1 MLNRHSSALL
11 KQLSICR
18 FARDLVTKGA
28 RSDTLVRDGLSA
40 LHLISGYES
49 QDASKILEYCAKKSD
64 TNVKSSEGLTPL
76 HIAALWGRLHN
87 LKILIR
93 YGGDINLTD
102 DDGNNALDL
111 ASLSGENDSE
121 GCVKFLLELELQKS
135 KPSSAA
141 IIASGESSIDSPE
154 KCHEQSTD
162 NFSESFFTA
171 LGDDSVL
178 DHTVVTFPK
187 LHPWNVKIGSTDFDV
202 TVIDK
207 MNDLSVSDCRWVNYY
222 TFIKIIIKFGYN
234 VT

>member
-1 MLNRHSSALL
+1 M
-11 KQLSICR
+11 
-18 FARDLVTKGA
+18 
-28 RSDTLVRDGLSA
+28 RDGLSA

-49 QDASKILEYCAKKSD
+49 QDASKILEYCSKESD

-93 YGGDINLTD
+93 HGGDINVAD

-121 GCVKFLLELELQKS
+121 GCIKFLLELELQKS

-141 IIASGESSIDSPE
+141 IIASDESMIDLPE
-154 KCHEQSTD
+154 KYHEQSTED
-162 NFSESFFTA
+162 FSESFFTA
-171 LGDDSVL
+171 LGDESVL
-178 DHTVVTFPK
+178 DHSVVTFPK
-187 LHPWNVKIGSTDFDV
+187 LHPWNVKISSTDFDV

-207 MNDLSVSDCRWVNYY
+207 MNGLSITDGRWVNYY
-222 TFIKIIIKFGYN
+222 AFIKIIILLN
-234 VT
+234 LDNAT

>member
-1 MLNRHSSALL
+1 M
-11 KQLSICR
+11 
-18 FARDLVTKGA
+18 
-28 RSDTLVRDGLSA
+28 RDGLSA

-49 QDASKILEYCAKKSD
+49 QDASKILEYCAKESD

-93 YGGDINLTD
+93 YGGDINVTD

-141 IIASGESSIDSPE
+141 IIASGESIIDSPE
-154 KCHEQSTD
+154 KYHEQSTED
-162 NFSESFFTA
+162 FSESFFTA
-171 LGDDSVL
+171 LGDESVL

-187 LHPWNVKIGSTDFDV
+187 LHPWNVKISSTDFDI

-207 MNDLSVSDCRWVNYY
+207 MDDLSITDCRWVNYLYLLYRHECFTGKY
-222 TFIKIIIKFGYN
+222 TTCKIHKNYIQDPSGLFSIISH
-234 VT
+234 VSLSMT